1 MKPPSDIIVP
11 AFVSTMEPKKPQ
23 HSMKKDAKTSMMGMM
38 DRDMM
43 AMIMPSGDPQNMRA
57 HMGVKLREFDADAN
71 GALTLEEFETLHMN
85 VVRDRM
91 VDRFQHLDADADGQ
105 ITQQEMDA
113 AGTRMGD
120 MQTTSDASGSAD
132 HHGSDNE

>member
-1 MKPPSDIIVP
+1 MPAPFMGSTTKNTTAAVIKPKMIPLRIQFFGIY
-11 AFVSTMEPKKPQ
+11 
-23 HSMKKDAKTSMMGMM
+23 
-38 DRDMM
+38 MM
-43 AMIMPSGDPQNMRA
+43 AMMMPSGDPQNMRA